1 MKYVGIYD
9 IFVFCFFFSE
19 NSSSSHYIVLASG
32 VDKLVT
38 SLCHYN
44 RPKKTSLGPSSL
56 INAKHLKAQYG
67 NQVQYIPK
75 NILNKDSKTSKRLM
89 FCKLFISHNKHV

>member
-1 MKYVGIYD
+1 MTFLYLDSY
-9 IFVFCFFFSE
+9 FFSE

-44 RPKKTSLGPSSL
+44 RPKKPSLGPSSL
-56 INAKHLKAQYG
+56 INAKHLKAQNG
-67 NQVQYIPK
+67 TQVQYIPK
-75 NILNKDSKTSKRLM
+75 NILDKDAKTSKRLM
-89 FCKLFISHNKHV
+89 ICQLFISHNKHV